1 MLVKRLRLVAVIAT
15 IVARRT
21 SESVDG
27 MLLTATGVLLF
38 ATHNSFSYYRRHFPL
53 APLESFSTLVSRTNG
68 HSL

>member
-1 MLVKRLRLVAVIAT
+1 MLVKRLRLVAVIERGDDDTAT

-38 ATHNSFSYYRRHFPL
+38 ATRNLL
-53 APLESFSTLVSRTNG
+53 AAATIAAIS
-68 HSL
+68 H